1 MLKKTN
7 HFPYLHIV
15 KLAHYFFNK
24 LGGNEL
30 ENEKEDS
37 KVKKV
42 NRKLKKSSLHK
53 KESQAAFLF
62 ILAPLVGYLIFV
74 LYPFFYSIY
83 ASFTVWNG
91 LGFMKFTG
99 IDNYIRLLTDEYFH
113 KSLFNT
119 LFMMIGIP
127 IGLILSLFL
136 AMGLNRGIRGTTTFR
151 VIYYIPVISS
161 LAAISVLWQW
171 AYNGDYGLVNQF
183 LSIFGIDGPNW
194 LQNKNTVKPALV
206 IMTIWKG
213 LGYSMLLYLAALQSV
228 PKIYYEAAN
237 LDGANSLQRFR
248 HITWP
253 MVKPVTFF
261 LVITNIIGGA
271 QMFTEIN
278 IMTPNGGP
286 EYSSATVV
294 FYIWQKAFDNLQM
307 GYASA
312 MSVVLGLIIFTVTL
326 IQFRLNDKSTFEID

>member
-1 MLKKTN
+1 MGKQSTDVSINKPLGNKK
-7 HFPYLHIV
+7 P
-15 KLAHYFFNK
+15 
-24 LGGNEL
+24 
-30 ENEKEDS
+30 
-37 KVKKV
+37 
-42 NRKLKKSSLHK
+42 KKSKLYK
-53 KESQAAFLF
+53 KESRAALIF
-62 ILAPLVGYLIFV
+62 ILSPVVGYLIFT
-74 LYPFFYSIY
+74 LYPFLYSIY
-83 ASFTVWNG
+83 ASFTTWNG
-91 LGFMKFTG
+91 LGFQEWNG
-99 IDNYIRLLTDEYFH
+99 LGNYVSLLTDDYFH

-119 LFMMIGIP
+119 LYMMIGIP
-127 IGLILSLFL
+127 IGLILSLLL
-136 AMGLNRGIRGTTTFR
+136 AMGLNRRIPGTTTFR
-151 VIYYIPVISS
+151 VIYYVPVISS

-183 LSIFGIDGPNW
+183 LGYLGIDGPNW

-213 LGYSMLLYLAALQSV
+213 LGMSMLLYLAALQSV
-228 PKIYYEAAN
+228 PKMYYEAAD
-237 LDGANSLQRFR
+237 LDGANAFQRFR

-278 IMTPNGGP
+278 IMTPTGGP

-294 FYIWQKAFDNLQM
+294 FYIWQKAFTNLQM

-312 MSVVLGLIIFTVTL
+312 MSVVLGLIIFIVTL
-326 IQFRLNDKSTFEID
+326 IQFRLNDKSSFEM

>member
-1 MLKKTN
+1 MQSTKAEAQKA
-7 HFPYLHIV
+7 V
-15 KLAHYFFNK
+15 KGYK
-24 LGGNEL
+24 P
-30 ENEKEDS
+30 
-37 KVKKV
+37 
-42 NRKLKKSSLHK
+42 KKSKLYK
-53 KESQAAFLF
+53 KESRAALLF
-62 ILAPLVGYLIFV
+62 ILSPVVGYLLFI

-83 ASFTVWNG
+83 ASFTTWNG
-91 LGFMKFTG
+91 LGYQEFIG
-99 IDNYIRLLTDEYFH
+99 IGNYVSLLTDDYFH
-113 KSLFNT
+113 KSLWNT

-127 IGLILSLFL
+127 IGLLISLLL
-136 AMGLNRGIRGTTTFR
+136 AMGLNRNIPGTTTFR
-151 VIYYIPVISS
+151 VIYYVPVISS

-183 LSIFGIDGPNW
+183 LSVFGIDGPNW
-194 LQNKNTVKPALV
+194 LQNKATVKPALI

-213 LGYSMLLYLAALQSV
+213 LGMSMLLYLAALQSV
-228 PKIYYEAAN
+228 PKMYYEAAD
-237 LDGANSLQRFR
+237 LDGAGAFNRFR

-278 IMTPNGGP
+278 IMTPTGGP

-294 FYIWQKAFDNLQM
+294 FYIWQKAFTNLQM

-312 MSVVLGLIIFTVTL
+312 MSVVLGLIIFIVTL
-326 IQFRLNDKSTFEID
+326 IQFKLNDKSSFEM